1 MYHPC
6 NYNTPT
12 LEKHIEENTNGD
24 EWSEQAREEIKARE
38 NGKPFPP
45 IRDGHD
51 SRDDYLHT
59 GYEANMKDQSEQE
72 ERFHNGR

>member
-12 LEKHIEENTNGD
+12 LVKHIEENTNGD
-24 EWSEQAREEIKARE
+24 EWSEQAREEIKARK

-45 IRDGHD
+45 ERDGHD
-51 SRDDYLHT
+51 SRDDYMHT
-59 GYEANMKDQSEQE
+59 NYEQNMEDKYAQE
-72 ERFHNGR
+72 REFLR